1 MSDLRARIEQLVQ
14 ESGAHIGVAVRHI
27 ESGAEVMLDADTP
40 VPLASVVKIP
50 VLVEA
55 FRQLA
60 EGRFQLTD
68 RWPLETQHK
77 ALGSG
82 ILTQF
87 DDGLAPTVKDL
98 LTLMII
104 VSDNTATDIIMERLG
119 VQSIDRTIHKLG
131 FTHTHVAHT
140 LHDIF
145 ADMLPSPDPG
155 QDPYALAQWEAEH
168 GVRRDGF
175 SYSLGADNN
184 VSTPREMTRLVEM
197 IFKGELLDR
206 SACDAMLDILFKQ
219 QLNDRLPRFLPQG
232 TRIAHKTGTFS
243 GVRNDSGILYVRDDC
258 HVAITTLSTWDYDA
272 VRQDRVTAWQR
283 FITIDTALGLIA
295 LAVYEAFGRKETP

>member
-14 ESGAHIGVAVRHI
+14 QSGAHIGVAVRHI

-50 VLVEA
+50 VLIEA

-60 EGRFQLTD
+60 EGHFQLTD
-68 RWPLETQHK
+68 RWPLEMQHK

-87 DDGLAPTVKDL
+87 DDGLEPTVKDL

-119 VQSIDRTIHKLG
+119 IASIHRTMHQLG
-131 FTHTHVAHT
+131 LTHTHVAHT
-140 LHDIF
+140 LRDIF
-145 ADMLPSPDPG
+145 TDMLPSPDPG
-155 QDPYALAQWEAEH
+155 QDRYALAQWEAAH

-175 SYSLGADNN
+175 SYSLGSDNN
-184 VSTPREMTRLVEM
+184 VSTPRDMTRLVEM

-219 QLNDRLPRFLPQG
+219 QLNDRLPRFLPPG
-232 TRIAHKTGTFS
+232 TPIAHKTGTFS
-243 GVRNDSGILYVRDDC
+243 GVRNDSGIIYVREDS
-258 HVAITTLSTWDYDA
+258 HVVITTLSTWDYDA

-283 FITIDTALGLIA
+283 FIAIDTALGLIA
-295 LAVYEAFGRKETP
+295 LAAYEAFDKMETS

>member
-14 ESGAHIGVAVRHI
+14 DSGAHIGVAVRHI

-60 EGRFQLTD
+60 EGRFQLAD
-68 RWPLETQHK
+68 RWPLEAQHK

-98 LTLMII
+98 ITLMII

-119 VQSIDRTIHKLG
+119 IEAIDRTMHQLG
-131 FTHTHVAHT
+131 FTHMHVAHT
-140 LHDIF
+140 LRDIF
-145 ADMLPSPDPG
+145 TDMLPSPDPE
-155 QDPYALAQWEAEH
+155 QDRYALAKWEAAH

-175 SYSLGADNN
+175 SYSLGPDNN

-206 SACDAMLDILFKQ
+206 SACDAMLDILLKQ
-219 QLNDRLPRFLPQG
+219 QLNDRLPRFLPPG
-232 TRIAHKTGTFS
+232 TPIAHKTGTFS
-243 GVRNDSGILYVRDDC
+243 GVRNDSGIITVREDC
-258 HVAITTLSTWDYDA
+258 HVVVTTLTTWDYDA

-283 FITIDTALGLIA
+283 FFAIDTALGLIA
-295 LAVYEAFGRKETP
+295 LAAYEAFDEMETS

>member
-1 MSDLRARIEQLVQ
+1 MISDLRARIEQLVQ
-14 ESGAHIGVAVRHI
+14 RSGANIGVAIRHI
-27 ESGAEVMLDADTP
+27 ESGAEIMIDADTP

-68 RWPLETQHK
+68 RWPLEPQHK

-87 DDGLAPTVKDL
+87 DDGLEPTVKDL
-98 LTLMII
+98 ITLMII
-104 VSDNTATDIIMERLG
+104 VSDNTATDIIMDRLG
-119 VQSIDRTIHKLG
+119 IESIDRTMHQLG
-131 FTHTHVAHT
+131 LLNTHVAHT

-155 QDPYALAQWEAEH
+155 QDRYALAQWEAEH

-175 SYSLGADNN
+175 SYSLGPDNN

-206 SACDAMLDILFKQ
+206 SSCDAMLQILFKQ
-219 QLNDRLPRFLPQG
+219 QLNDRLPRFLPPG
-232 TRIAHKTGTFS
+232 TLIAHKTGTFS
-243 GVRNDSGILYVRDDC
+243 GVRNDSGVIFIHDDS
-258 HVAITTLSTWDYDA
+258 HIAVTTLSTWDYDA
-272 VRQDRVTAWQR
+272 VRQDEVTAWQR
-283 FITIDTALGLIA
+283 FIEIDTAIGLIA
-295 LAVYEAFGRKETP
+295 LASYEAFH